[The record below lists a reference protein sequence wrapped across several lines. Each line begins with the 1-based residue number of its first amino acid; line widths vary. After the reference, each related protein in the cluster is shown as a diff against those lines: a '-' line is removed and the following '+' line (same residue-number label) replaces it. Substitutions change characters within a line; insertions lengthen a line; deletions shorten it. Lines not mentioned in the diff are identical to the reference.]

1 VAKKINDMESSSPSP
16 PLVSPPGTQ
25 AGGCDDDTVS
35 ALPNMRNKDDDELS
49 KPPFLENIGD
59 TDDVDDDDASSAVST
74 STTAE
79 AEAEAAAAA
88 AAAAA
93 ANEPPPPP
101 ISRLP
106 EEMLSCIFAF
116 LPPAAVG
123 RASCVCSGWRDAAV
137 GWDAV
142 IWREALARALGS
154 LAAAEAARIALAAAD
169 ASAAPSSS
177 LPTAAAGQEE
187 AAPPLPLLPQ
197 PTWRR
202 TFLATPAPRC
212 DGFYV
217 SRETY
222 IRAGITEWTV
232 RNPVHVVVYF
242 RYYRFFP
249 PQAEEEEG
257 EAKQGEGAAA
267 AAMTDASASA
277 PAAASAAAPPSDP
290 SSSLKPPRGRFWY
303 RTTPDP
309 PAKAARS
316 LALGPPRSAGAS
328 SSPSP
333 SSSSEK
339 SSVVEGRY
347 RLGGGGGGGP
357 SPPGGRRKRVDPAML
372 RTAWRVRNLA
382 GTEVRAKLRLCCAA
396 GAGAGRAEA
405 GGRAGAWDRMD
416 VVALASHDLASGL
429 TLPFSLQQQQE
440 DDGGGGGGFGGGFP
454 SATVR
459 RGRQQR
465 PPPRAPPPLTHSRG
479 LSTFVFIPWG
489 RAVEDSPLNLPLSQ
503 MDCWIP
509 G

>member
-1 VAKKINDMESSSPSP
+1 MAKKINDMESSSPSP

-25 AGGCDDDTVS
+25 AGGCDDDIVS

-59 TDDVDDDDASSAVST
+59 TDDADVDDASSAVST

-79 AEAEAAAAA
+79 AEAEAEAEA

-177 LPTAAAGQEE
+177 LPTAAAGQQE

-372 RTAWRVRNLA
+372 RTAWRVRNSA
-382 GTEVRAKLRLCCAA
+382 GTEVRAKLKLRSSKDK
-396 GAGAGRAEA
+396 E
-405 GGRAGAWDRMD
+405 GAWDRMD
-416 VVALASHDLASGL
+416 VLGLASHDLASGL
-429 TLPFSLQQQQE
+429 TLPFMAQNNQAEEE
-440 DDGGGGGGFGGGFP
+440 DDGGFP

-459 RGRQQR
+459 RGGGRQQQQQHQA
-465 PPPRAPPPLTHSRG
+465 PRAPPPLAHKRG
-479 LSTFVFIPWG
+479 LSTFVFIPWN
-489 RAVEDSPLNLPLSQ
+489 AVEDSPLNLPLSQ